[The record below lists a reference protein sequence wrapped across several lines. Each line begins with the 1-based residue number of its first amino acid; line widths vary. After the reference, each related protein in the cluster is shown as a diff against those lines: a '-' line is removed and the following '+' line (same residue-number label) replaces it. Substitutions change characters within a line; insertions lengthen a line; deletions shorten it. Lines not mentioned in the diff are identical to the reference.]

1 MALAKLGRTDDAWRI
16 ARMLNPLRHSANQDA
31 ASRYRLEPYVMAADV
46 YAAAAHVGRGGWSW
60 YTGSAGWMYRLL
72 TESLLGLKRAGN
84 RLSFAPCVPG
94 DWSAW
99 SADWRHGAACYHI
112 EFVRQPGAAGV
123 TRVSVDGAT
132 QPANAIELVDD
143 GREHDVVVHL
153 DAPRPMATGA
163 TRAQAA
169 PVHDPG
175 AAH

>member
-1 MALAKLGRTDDAWRI
+1 
-16 ARMLNPLRHSANQDA
+16 
-31 ASRYRLEPYVMAADV
+31 
-46 YAAAAHVGRGGWSW
+46 
-60 YTGSAGWMYRLL
+60 L